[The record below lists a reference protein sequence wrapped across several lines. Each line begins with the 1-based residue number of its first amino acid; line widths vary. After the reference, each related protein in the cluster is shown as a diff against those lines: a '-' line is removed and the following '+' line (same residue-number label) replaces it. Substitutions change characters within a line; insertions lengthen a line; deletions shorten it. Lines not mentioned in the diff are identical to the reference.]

1 MGVITLAPPPEG
13 YTSITEKDQA
23 SNLSVTYIMA
33 DGSIEYRT
41 LVVDTSREIDKG

>member
-13 YTSITEKDQA
+13 YTSAKDTA

-41 LVVDTSREIDKG
+41 LVIDTSQEIDEG